1 MRQTTKNGVSS
12 NHPLTSKSYYP
23 TTLNQ
28 FLNKLLGGGRVLGN
42 SLGTF
47 RDGVLGELSGKDE
60 SDSGLDLSGRDG

>member
-1 MRQTTKNGVSS
+1 
-12 NHPLTSKSYYP
+12 LTSKYYP

-47 RDGVLGELSGKDE
+47 RDGVLGELSGEDE